1 MKLVVN
7 LTLAQSMAAFA
18 EAVSFGE
25 AMGINKETVIDTL
38 LNGATTAPFLK
49 GKKGKLLE
57 NEFSADAPLE
67 IVLKDMNL
75 ITQSA
80 YKNEVALPIANI
92 TKEIYSMAN
101 QKGLGKQ
108 DFAAIYKVFS
118 NKNESK

>member
-1 MKLVVN
+1 MLH
-7 LTLAQSMAAFA
+7 
-18 EAVSFGE
+18 
-25 AMGINKETVIDTL
+25 
-38 LNGATTAPFLK
+38 
-49 GKKGKLLE
+49 
-57 NEFSADAPLE
+57 LE

-118 NKNESK
+118 NENESK